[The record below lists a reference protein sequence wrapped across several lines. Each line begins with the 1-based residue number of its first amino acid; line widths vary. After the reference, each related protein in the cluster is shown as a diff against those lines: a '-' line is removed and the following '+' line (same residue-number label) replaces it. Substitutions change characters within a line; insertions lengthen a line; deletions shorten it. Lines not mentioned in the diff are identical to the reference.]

1 MPSPPSGFGG
11 RLAGFTLTWSVC
23 SATACVPQTTNAGS
37 NCAALYL
44 GGSSRAHKCTRTHTL
59 PHEIYF
65 TAWVKFGRTTHM
77 REREGQREKKGWK
90 EGWKEEGKEGRRA
103 GGRERETRRREGG
116 TAWGR
121 PSEASV

>member
-1 MPSPPSGFGG
+1 
-11 RLAGFTLTWSVC
+11 
-23 SATACVPQTTNAGS
+23 
-37 NCAALYL
+37 
-44 GGSSRAHKCTRTHTL
+44 
-59 PHEIYF
+59 
-65 TAWVKFGRTTHM
+65 M

-103 GGRERETRRREGG
+103 GGQERETRRREGG